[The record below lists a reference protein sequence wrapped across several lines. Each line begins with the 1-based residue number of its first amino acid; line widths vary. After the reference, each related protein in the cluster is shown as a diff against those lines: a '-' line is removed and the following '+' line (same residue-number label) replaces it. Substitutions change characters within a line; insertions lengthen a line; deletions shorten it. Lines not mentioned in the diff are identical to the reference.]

1 MNHFI
6 WVFAILVVVFP
17 KLSTAQVYGDAAGC
31 AWLAGEPV
39 ATDSLYLY
47 DRNTIQRAE
56 STCPVTGAL
65 QVGSGA
71 TVVTVACSGEGDT
84 WEDYYMIMT
93 TEYENTLLIHPEAY
107 PEFVTEMKV
116 CVLQ

>member
-1 MNHFI
+1 M
-6 WVFAILVVVFP
+6 
-17 KLSTAQVYGDAAGC
+17 KLALAFLCLLPVAANAQVYGDTAGC

-47 DRNTIQRAE
+47 DQNTIQRAE

-71 TVVTVACSGEGDT
+71 TVVTVECSGEGDT

-93 TEYENTLLIHPEAY
+93 TADENTLLIHPEAY

-116 CVLQ
+116 CVPQ

>member
-1 MNHFI
+1 MKFYLI
-6 WVFAILVVVFP
+6 ACLSLVPSVG
-17 KLSTAQVYGDAAGC
+17 LSQVYGDAAGC

-47 DRNTIQRAE
+47 DQSTIQRAE

-71 TVVTVACSGEGDT
+71 TVVTVECSGEGDT

-93 TEYENTLLIHPEAY
+93 TADENTLLIHPEAY
-107 PEFVTEMKV
+107 PEFMTEMKV
-116 CVLQ
+116 CVPQ

>member
-1 MNHFI
+1 MKPLI
-6 WVFAILVVVFP
+6 VCLCVVPGILQ
-17 KLSTAQVYGDAAGC
+17 AQVFGDAAGC

-47 DRNTIQRAE
+47 DQNTIQRAE

-71 TVVTVACSGEGDT
+71 TVVTVECSGEGDT

-93 TEYENTLLIHPEAY
+93 SADENTLLIHPEAY

-116 CVLQ
+116 CVPQ